1 MALEVPTPSST
12 TAPTGARPFSPVAY
26 AQARL
31 AWLGARRKMADE
43 IERLGA
49 TIYATYRSDRDAAN
63 LEERFRQRVAQVLAG
78 LDESLADK
86 LDEATNAAEPEK
98 RAALVNEAKAIMQR
112 YQAVLANEPIIAD
125 LDANPFAPV
134 AIQQTITMTL
144 DTLSKVLA

>member
-1 MALEVPTPSST
+1 
-12 TAPTGARPFSPVAY
+12 
-26 AQARL
+26 
-31 AWLGARRKMADE
+31 MADE